1 MLGIVVNLPPAIEHF
16 FAVTSPDVLAAYALL
31 IVGPIPILGVIIWG
45 FSHLWLDYKQEVAEH
60 HLKWVNLEVRVP
72 QTSIQTPKGMEN
84 FFSNL
89 AGAKS
94 GITWRETW
102 LLGKVQARFSFEII
116 SNGGDISFVIRAQD
130 KFRDILEADLYAQY
144 PEAQILEVPDYTG
157 LISKKYPND
166 DQELF
171 GGELVLGKPNYLP
184 LRTYEEFEHQG
195 EKENRFKDPLLS
207 LLELMGK
214 MQPGEHLWVQLII
227 RPPSS
232 EDWVKEGLSYLAKV
246 MGKEEKAPKKGGI
259 LSAIDDLFWFP
270 FGVIEQVSG
279 LKLGGGAEKAE
290 KKPDDFKMFRLTS
303 AEKMQ
308 IDAVAE
314 KISKVGWQAKI
325 RWVGVG
331 PKNKFRKGVF
341 ASGMKGA
348 FQPFNSPILNQL
360 AMHGPSVPKD
370 DYLWQKWSYA
380 KKQGILARRFASRS
394 MGAGATPCILNAEE
408 LATIFHFPSADA
420 RTPVLTAMG
429 ARRSEAP
436 NTLPSAPLPRLG
448 AETNSVVGEPTADD
462 WRRVY
467 LERRTHHGTT
477 HALPT
482 EIPHKPE
489 VPHYTQAALPHES
502 QYVAQDKDS
511 HAANASRA
519 VGFQEVP
526 ELVVP
531 HPSSFQSSREALLQ
545 SGAGGTHDD
554 APPDNL
560 PL

>member
-1 MLGIVVNLPPAIEHF
+1 MLGIVLNLPPAVNHF
-16 FAVTSPDVLAAYALL
+16 FAVTPPDVLAAYALL
-31 IVGPIPILGVIIWG
+31 LVGPIPILGVIVWG

-84 FFSNL
+84 FFANL

-94 GITWRETW
+94 GITWREMW
-102 LLGKVQARFSFEII
+102 LLGKTQARFSFEII

-157 LISKKYPND
+157 MIAKKYPND
-166 DQELF
+166 DQEIF
-171 GGELVLGKPNYLP
+171 GGEMVLGKPNYLP
-184 LRTYEEFEHQG
+184 IRTYEDFEHQG

-214 MQPGEHLWVQLII
+214 MQPGEHLWMQLIV
-227 RPPSS
+227 RPPSD
-232 EDWVKEGLSYLAKV
+232 EGWIKEGLSYLAKV
-246 MGKEEKAPKKGGI
+246 MGKEEKAPKKGGGI
-259 LSAIDDLFWFP
+259 MGAIDGLFWFP
-270 FGVIEQVSG
+270 FGVLEQVSG

-290 KKPDDFKMFRLTS
+290 KKADDFKMFRLTT

-331 PKNKFRKGVF
+331 PKAKFRKGVF

-348 FQPFNSPILNQL
+348 FQPFSSPILNQL
-360 AMHGPSVPKD
+360 STHGPSVPKD
-370 DYLWQKWSYA
+370 DYFWQKWSYA
-380 KKQGILARRFASRS
+380 GKQSTLAQRFASRS
-394 MGAGATPCILNAEE
+394 LGAGATPCILNAEE
-408 LATIFHFPSADA
+408 LATLFHFPSADA

-436 NTLPSAPLPRLG
+436 NSLPAAPIARLG
-448 AETNSVVGEPTADD
+448 SESSPFGGEPSQDD

-467 LERRTHHGTT
+467 LERRTQHGTT
-477 HALPT
+477 HATP
-482 EIPHKPE
+482 
-489 VPHYTQAALPHES
+489 A
-502 QYVAQDKDS
+502 
-511 HAANASRA
+511 
-519 VGFQEVP
+519 EVP
-526 ELVVP
+526 EKPHAPHEVHTHGHGQDHGHAHAAPEVSSFHELPEEEFVVP
-531 HPSSFQSSREALLQ
+531 HPSPAHESSAEHLDD
-545 SGAGGTHDD
+545 GD
-554 APPDNL
+554 APPENL
-560 PL
+560 PM

>member
-1 MLGIVVNLPPAIEHF
+1 MLGIVLHLPPALNHF

-31 IVGPIPILGVIIWG
+31 IVGPVPILGVIIWG
-45 FSHLWLDYKQEVAEH
+45 FSHLWLDYKQEQAEH
-60 HLKWVNLEVRVP
+60 HLKWVSLEVRVP
-72 QTSIQTPKGMEN
+72 QTSVQTPKGMEN

-94 GITWRETW
+94 GITWREQW

-116 SNGGDISFVIRAQD
+116 SNGGDISFVIRAQE

-144 PEAQILEVPDYTG
+144 PEAQILEIPDYTG
-157 LISKKYPND
+157 MIAKKYPND

-171 GGELVLGKPNYLP
+171 GGEIVLAKPNYLP
-184 LRTYEEFEHQG
+184 IRNYGDFEHQG
-195 EKENRFKDPLLS
+195 EKDNRFKDPLLS

-214 MQPGEHLWVQLII
+214 MQPGEHLWFQLII

-246 MGKEEKAPKKGGI
+246 MGKEEKSPKKGGI
-259 LSAIDDLFWFP
+259 LSAIDGLFWFP
-270 FGVIEQVSG
+270 FGVLEQVFG
-279 LKLGGGAEKAE
+279 MKLGGGAEKAE

-331 PKNKFRKGVF
+331 PKGNFRKGVF
-341 ASGMKGA
+341 ASGMKGSV
-348 FQPFNSPILNQL
+348 QPFNSPILNQL
-360 AMHGPSVPKD
+360 GTHGPSVPKD
-370 DYLWQKWSYA
+370 DYLWQKWFYG
-380 KKQGILARRFASRS
+380 KKQSLLAKRFASRS
-394 MGAGATPCILNAEE
+394 FGAGATPSILNSEE
-408 LATIFHFPSADA
+408 LATLFHFPSADA

-436 NTLPSAPLPRLG
+436 NTLPSAPLPRIGTEPSL
-448 AETNSVVGEPTADD
+448 VLGEPTHDD

-467 LERRTHHGTT
+467 LERRTQQGTT
-477 HALPT
+477 QAIPA
-482 EIPHKPE
+482 EIPEKP
-489 VPHYTQAALPHES
+489 HAPHEE
-502 QYVAQDKDS
+502 
-511 HAANASRA
+511 HAPAPAPS
-519 VGFQEVP
+519 FHEIS
-526 ELVVP
+526 EEEFIVP
-531 HPSSFQSSREALLQ
+531 HPSSFQEHAPQELD
-545 SGAGGTHDD
+545 GD
-554 APPDNL
+554 APPENL
-560 PL
+560 PM